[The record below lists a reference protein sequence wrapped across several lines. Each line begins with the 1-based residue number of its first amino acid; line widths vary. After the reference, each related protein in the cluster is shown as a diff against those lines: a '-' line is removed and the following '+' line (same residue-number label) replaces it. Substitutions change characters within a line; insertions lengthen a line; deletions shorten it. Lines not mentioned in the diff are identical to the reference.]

1 MSHSRRLLSRF
12 AAGLLA
18 SLLSGFLINGQW
30 GHAAE
35 PPAYPAP
42 ASLEMMRLLS
52 DEHGLVADMVK
63 AQLAAER
70 KDFSRHTTVSSTD
83 LDPALTAT
91 DRPYGDYRSPTP
103 RSRRS
108 S

>member
-1 MSHSRRLLSRF
+1 VSHSQRLFSRF

-35 PPAYPAP
+35 TAAYPTP
-42 ASLEMMRLLS
+42 ASLEMMQLLS

-63 AQLAAER
+63 AQLATER
-70 KDFSRHTTVSSTD
+70 TERPRQRTISSTE
-83 LDPALTAT
+83 LDPASTAT
-91 DRPYGDYRSPTP
+91 ARLQVEHRSPTP
-103 RSRRS
+103 RSPKTS
-108 S
+108 